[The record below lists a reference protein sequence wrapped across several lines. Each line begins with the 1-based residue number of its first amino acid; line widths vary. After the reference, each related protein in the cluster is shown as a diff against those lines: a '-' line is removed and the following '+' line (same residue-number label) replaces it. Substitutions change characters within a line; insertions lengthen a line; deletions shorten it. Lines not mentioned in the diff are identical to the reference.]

1 MMAQRT
7 GPAHSPTRKV
17 LLNQGPWGKVPE
29 AGEEWCDSGLGSL
42 GDGQLWSLHQEEEEE
57 EVEKEKVSGPQQCST
72 RGPSDQTHPGSC
84 KPESEERLDSALG
97 DSLQEDVATGLSQEV
112 GALCLQEDAQPWLQN
127 VLAFVTEDGDTAL
140 HLAVI
145 HEHEEFLGSLLC
157 FIENTEFL
165 DLQNDLG
172 QTALHIAVIIGLPTF
187 IKKLLLAGADP
198 CIQEKNGNT
207 ALHVACKEGQYPCA
221 QTLLY
226 STDLNACAQNIHKI
240 KKQLDSTNYDSYTA
254 LHIAIIRKDLQMIKF
269 LLASGANVNKQEL
282 SCGRSPL
289 HLAVESQVPEV
300 VECLLNA
307 GADTGARM
315 YAGYTPIYSASYRPE
330 QKILQ
335 MLRDF
340 GSEEP
345 DWESDDSLDMGSDEE
360 YDDIV
365 INTVP
370 CDH

>member
-1 MMAQRT
+1 MAQRAA
-7 GPAHSPTRKV
+7 PAQSPTRK
-17 LLNQGPWGKVPE
+17 LPLSHSPWGKAPE

-42 GDGQLWSLHQEEEEE
+42 GDGQLWSLQEEAEEAP
-57 EVEKEKVSGPQQCST
+57 GLQR
-72 RGPSDQTHPGSC
+72 RGPLEPSARAQPGSC
-84 KPESEERLDSALG
+84 KAGLEAEQERLDSALG
-97 DSLQEDVATGLSQEV
+97 DSLQEEVAAGLSREV
-112 GALCLQEDAQPWLQN
+112 GALRLQEDLPQPWLRS
-127 VLAFVTEDGDTAL
+127 VLAFLTEDGDTAL

-145 HEHEEFLGSLLC
+145 HEHEEFLGTLLR
-157 FIENTEFL
+157 FTENTEFL

-187 IKKLLLAGADP
+187 IKQLLLAGADP

-207 ALHVACKEGQYPCA
+207 ALHVACKEEQYTCA

-226 STDLNACAQNIHKI
+226 STDFHPCAQNIHDI
-240 KKQLDSTNYDSYTA
+240 KKQVDITNYDSYTA
-254 LHIAIIRKDLQMIKF
+254 LHVAIVRKDLQMVKL

-300 VECLLNA
+300 VKCLLQA
-307 GADTGARM
+307 GADTSARM

-345 DWESDDSLDMGSDEE
+345 DWESEDSLDMGSDEE

-370 CDH
+370 CEH